1 MALLNK
7 GTERLLS
14 RDKRFAKLYAQML
27 VKGEIN
33 WELLGKV
40 YRPDDKNPEWKA
52 KRTVRRQV
60 IQELTNQELNNI
72 YLNKGIDANKVI
84 DEELLLLDSAK
95 ANDDRRIWLDVVRNW
110 RDSLSLKGQTA
121 SVIQSIEL
129 KGDLSHLLPSSK
141 DVKQLSDSDIKL
153 VKGSLRTPESNK
165 E

>member
-121 SVIQSIEL
+121 SVTQSIEL
-129 KGDLSHLLPSSK
+129 KGDLSHLLP
-141 DVKQLSDSDIKL
+141 VKQELKQLNDASSAPVSD
-153 VKGSLRTPESNK
+153 K

>member
-121 SVIQSIEL
+121 SVTQSIEL
-129 KGDLSHLLPSSK
+129 KGDLSHLLP
-141 DVKQLSDSDIKL
+141 VKQELKQLNDASS
-153 VKGSLRTPESNK
+153 TPESNK

>member
-121 SVIQSIEL
+121 SVTQSIEL
-129 KGDLSHLLPSSK
+129 KGDLSHLLP
-141 DVKQLSDSDIKL
+141 VKQELKQLNDASS
-153 VKGSLRTPESNK
+153 TPEGDK